1 MDVDNEADYK
11 EMVKKI
17 WQGNPSST
25 KILVDMKD
33 IEKLPTLGGNAEDD
47 DNETTDGDD
56 DKVCSIH
63 ANVWMHYSQVKRG

>member
-17 WQGNPSST
+17 QQSNPSST
-25 KILVDMKD
+25 KILVNMKD
-33 IEKLPTLGGNAEDD
+33 IEKLPALGGNVEDD

-56 DKVCSIH
+56 NKVCSIH
-63 ANVWMHYSQVKRG
+63 MNIWMHFSQVKRG